1 MVAPNCESVSAEL
14 QTTQATGKSI
24 SVPTVTVTVAV
35 AVTMLSLSNR
45 AEVGL
50 SESYHSQTELGST

>member
-1 MVAPNCESVSAEL
+1 MVAPYCESVSAEL
-14 QTTQATGKSI
+14 KTTQATGKSI
-24 SVPTVTVTVAV
+24 SMPTVTVTVTVIVAVAVAV

-50 SESYHSQTELGST
+50 RIE

>member
-14 QTTQATGKSI
+14 KTTQATGKSI
-24 SVPTVTVTVAV
+24 SVPTVTVTVTVTVIVAV
-35 AVTMLSLSNR
+35 AVTMMSLSNR

-50 SESYHSQTELGST
+50 S